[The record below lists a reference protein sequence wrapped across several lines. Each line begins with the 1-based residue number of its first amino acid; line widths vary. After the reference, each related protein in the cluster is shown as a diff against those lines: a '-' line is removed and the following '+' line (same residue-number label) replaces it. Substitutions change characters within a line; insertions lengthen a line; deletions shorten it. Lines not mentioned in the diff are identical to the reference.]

1 MAALNPTP
9 SAPGRAKQLRLL
21 LLLAAG
27 LALGLLAPPPTGVE
41 VRDWHLLTLFILTVA
56 GILWQPYPVPVL
68 VIAALALGSS
78 TGIITLQQ
86 ALSGF
91 SSSVTW
97 IILAAFLFARAF
109 VKTGLGRRI
118 ALTFIRHLGRSSLR
132 LGYSL
137 ALTDLVLAP
146 VTPSNSAR
154 AGGIVFPV
162 ARSLAG
168 EFGSKAASSPRKIGA
183 YLLFTAYQANVV
195 TSAMFL
201 TAMAANA
208 LSVEL
213 ARQTSGAE
221 ISWGLWFT
229 AASVPGLLSI
239 LIVPWLIHK
248 AYPPQLQETRQAQ
261 EYARSE
267 LEQMGPASKQEKLLG
282 TIFVLL
288 ASVWATSSFHSVS
301 TVAAALSAVSLLLVL
316 DVLQLDDVVGEKPAW
331 GTFLWF
337 GGMLSLAG
345 ALSQSGII
353 DWFVELLKGGF
364 SGSQG
369 MAALL
374 VLALIYFYLHYF
386 FVSMTAQIIALY
398 VAFLATALAAGA
410 PALLASLMF
419 CFFSNLYASL
429 THYADGC
436 APIFYGSGYIE
447 QSDWWRVGFYLSL
460 ANLSIWLGVG
470 LVWWRWLGIW

>member
-1 MAALNPTP
+1 MADSNPTHSSP
-9 SAPGRAKQLRLL
+9 NRAARLRLL

-27 LALGLLAPPPTGVE
+27 LALGLGVAPPSGLETQ
-41 VRDWHLLTLFILTVA
+41 DWHLLLLFILTVA

-68 VIAALALGSS
+68 VIVALSLGST
-78 TGIITLQQ
+78 TGIMTLNQ

-97 IILAAFLFARAF
+97 IIVAAFLFARAF

-118 ALTFIRHLGRSSLR
+118 ALTFIRKLGRSSLR

-162 ARSLAG
+162 ARSLAR
-168 EFGSKAASSPRKIGA
+168 EFGSEPGSSPRKIGA

-208 LSVEL
+208 LTIEL
-213 ARQTSGAE
+213 ARQTAGVE
-221 ISWGLWFT
+221 ISWALWFY

-239 LIVPWLIHK
+239 LTVPFLIHR
-248 AYPPQLQETRQAQ
+248 AYPPELQDTLQAQ
-261 EYARSE
+261 QYAQRE
-267 LEQMGPASKQEKLLG
+267 LDRMGPADRSEKLLG
-282 TIFVLL
+282 MIFVLL
-288 ASVWATSSFHSVS
+288 ASVWATSALHSVS
-301 TVAAALSAVSLLLVL
+301 TVAAALAALSLLLVL
-316 DVLQLDDVVGEKPAW
+316 DILQLEDVVGEKPAW
-331 GTFLWF
+331 STFLWF

-345 ALSQSGII
+345 ALSQSGVIS
-353 DWFVELLKGGF
+353 WFVGFLEAGF
-364 SGSQG
+364 SGNLG
-369 MAALL
+369 MAALIL
-374 VLALIYFYLHYF
+374 LALLYFYLHYF

-410 PALLASLMF
+410 PPLLASLIF

-460 ANLSIWLGVG
+460 ANLAIWLGVG
-470 LVWWRWLGIW
+470 LPWWRWLGIW